1 MNVSLST
8 NETVLLE
15 EGQELERE
23 CQLAGVWQGG
33 GAIRAEACL
42 MTD

>member
-23 CQLAGVWQGG
+23 CQLAGCGREEGPSEQGPV
-33 GAIRAEACL
+33 
-42 MTD
+42 